1 MVDTEAEFLDK
12 LLKEHDKYDKRLWQ
26 KMPSARFSYWSK
38 RELWTLLDFAYL
50 MNGKEPLE
58 KDTEK
63 VDFIPSSFVTYVED
77 LSKQVMDA
85 TLLDKLCPIV
95 PYTDANFLHCLLPPS
110 AKCARSPARRAT
122 LPDEFVHLLDSN
134 EPGTDVVEN
143 RTSPSMLP
151 GYLCVIVDDV
161 NQTVEFYSQEGNGE
175 KTKGTRKDIVGRGT
189 VTWDLLVAFAKC
201 NGSLEGNVAA
211 DVKKINT
218 SVNRKNLGE
227 KLMIAMNL
235 DESPIVEGRSGVM
248 RFHSIQLA
256 GGVSSTDAMGRQTC
270 SYDDQ
275 GTEYLR
281 RHGDDMSDID

>member
-1 MVDTEAEFLDK
+1 MVDTEAEFLEK
-12 LLKEHDKYDKRLWQ
+12 FLKEFDKYDKDLWK

-77 LSKQVMDA
+77 LSKHVMDA

-95 PYTDANFLHCLLPPS
+95 PYTDANFLHCLLPPRDWLEW
-110 AKCARSPARRAT
+110 AKRKKFT
-122 LPDEFVHLLDSN
+122 IPDEFEHLLGSN

-143 RTSPSMLP
+143 RISPSILP
-151 GYLCVIVDDV
+151 GDLSVVVDDV
-161 NQTVEFYSQEGNGE
+161 NQTVSFYSQINNDE
-175 KTKGTRKDIVGRGT
+175 KTKCARKDIVGRGT
-189 VTWDLLVAFAKC
+189 ATWDLLVAFAKC
-201 NGSLEGNVAA
+201 NGSLEGNAAA
-211 DVKKINT
+211 DVKKVNK
-218 SVNRKNLGE
+218 SANRKNLGN

-235 DESPIVEGRSGVM
+235 DESPIVEGRNGVTC
-248 RFHSIQLA
+248 FHSIQLA
-256 GGVSSTDAMGRQTC
+256 GGTSSADAMDRKTC

-275 GTEYLR
+275 ATEFLR
-281 RHGDDMSDID
+281 RHGEDMSDID